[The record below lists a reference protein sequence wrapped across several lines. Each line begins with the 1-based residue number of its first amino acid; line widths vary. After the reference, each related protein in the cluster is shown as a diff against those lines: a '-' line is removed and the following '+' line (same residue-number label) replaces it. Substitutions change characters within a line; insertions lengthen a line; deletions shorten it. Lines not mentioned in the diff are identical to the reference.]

1 MKADNLMAGQLPD
14 ITALETLAAWKDDL
28 QTRLDRERLLYE
40 LVSTD
45 NRERVIALGAEV
57 DAYKR
62 LIAVMKRLAV
72 IQ

>member
-1 MKADNLMAGQLPD
+1 MKADNIVAGELPD
-14 ITALETLAAWKDDL
+14 ITALEIVADWKDDL
-28 QTRLDRERLLYE
+28 QIRLDRERLLYE

>member
-1 MKADNLMAGQLPD
+1 MKADTIMAGQLPD
-14 ITALETLAAWKDDL
+14 IAALELVADWKDDL

>member
-1 MKADNLMAGQLPD
+1 MKADNIEAGELPD
-14 ITALETLAAWKDDL
+14 LTALEIVADWKDDL
-28 QTRLDRERLLYE
+28 QIRLDRERLLYE